1 LVRAACG
8 HLSRVIAI
16 DWSAAEVRDGRLR
29 VPYSDRP
36 SKAWVAAF
44 ARVAERL
51 ERTGSGW
58 GEVSASRQG
67 LEVDG
72 VSEGEEPGLRHFLE
86 SALLQANAAEGAED
100 DEDGGGEPLSDADRR
115 MTEAFRAFAD

>member
-1 LVRAACG
+1 
-8 HLSRVIAI
+8 VIAI

-44 ARVAERL
+44 ERVAERL

-58 GEVSASRQG
+58 GELSAGRNG
-67 LEVDG
+67 IEVEG
-72 VSEGEEPGLRHFLE
+72 VAEGEEPGLRHFVE
-86 SALLQANAAEGAED
+86 SALLQANAVEGSDEQD
-100 DEDGGGEPLSDADRR
+100 DEEADLSDADRR
-115 MTEAFRAFAD
+115 MTETFRSFADR

>member
-1 LVRAACG
+1 MSPG
-8 HLSRVIAI
+8 VIAI

-44 ARVAERL
+44 ERVAERL

-58 GEVSASRQG
+58 GELSASRKG
-67 LEVDG
+67 VEVEG
-72 VSEGEEPGLRHFLE
+72 VTEGEEPGLRHFLE
-86 SALLQANAAEGAED
+86 SALLQANAVEGSD
-100 DEDGGGEPLSDADRR
+100 DEDGDDEEELSGADRR
-115 MTEAFRAFAD
+115 MTETFRAFAD